1 MPTVK
6 FSGPTNSTFFT
17 TCCGS
22 AICDDE
28 SQCPTCKQEITP
40 RSYRGRW
47 EVAMQTLYGAERLR
61 RMRARY
67 PKY

>member
-22 AICDDE
+22 AIDDE
-28 SQCPTCKQEITP
+28 IQCPTCKQEITP
-40 RSYRGRW
+40 RSHRGRW
-47 EVAMQTLYGAERLR
+47 EVAMQTLYGAEGLR
-61 RMRARY
+61 KMRAKY
-67 PKY
+67 PIY